1 MGLKINTAK
10 EKLLKL
16 IDEMSESEVVKIL
29 EFTERIRL
37 RKGTN
42 YAKELSKTSDSTDLW
57 DNDLD
62 DYI

>member
-1 MGLKINTAK
+1 MDSAK

-16 IDEMSESEVVKIL
+16 IDEMSEAEIVKIL

-37 RKGTN
+37 KKGTY
-42 YAKELSKTSDSTDLW
+42 YAKEVSSSTGNHFW